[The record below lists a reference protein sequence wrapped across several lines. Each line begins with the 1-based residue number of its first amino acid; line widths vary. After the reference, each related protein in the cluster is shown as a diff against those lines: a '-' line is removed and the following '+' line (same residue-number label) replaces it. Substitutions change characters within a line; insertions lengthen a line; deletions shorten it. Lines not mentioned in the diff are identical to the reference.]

1 MFYASFY
8 RYDIG
13 GDCDCGW
20 DERRE
25 LVRENTG
32 SSGREILLEK
42 DL

>member
-1 MFYASFY
+1 MRELPERVLKEKYKNYKDASFY

-25 LVRENTG
+25 LF
-32 SSGREILLEK
+32 
-42 DL
+42 